1 MNENPLVTV
10 LIPVYN
16 RPSVINTINSILTQ
30 SYRNLEILVIDNAS
44 TDNTVEVIKSLRD
57 ERIRLI
63 VNENNLGQTGS
74 MNRGLQL
81 AKGKY
86 IARIDSDDI
95 ATPDRIELQVKFLE
109 SNEDYVLVGSW
120 IQYISDDDVLGG
132 VVKTCTT
139 DEGLRFMQTFFCGI
153 HHPTAMYRTDIIR
166 DNGIEYDPNISMAE
180 DYDMWRKL
188 LKYGKGLNIAKVL
201 VYYRRGCNNDSI
213 KHLKEMIQETRL
225 VRRKVCSDLVL
236 SDNMKKRLEKA
247 LSIAEKDRQTLIE
260 AISYFSFMLSFFK
273 KSIKRESPD
282 YPILHKY
289 IYQMSYGTCIQN
301 SNALWALPLQL
312 LYNSL
317 RKKMH

>member
-95 ATPDRIELQVKFLE
+95 ATQIE
-109 SNEDYVLVGSW
+109 
-120 IQYISDDDVLGG
+120 
-132 VVKTCTT
+132 
-139 DEGLRFMQTFFCGI
+139 
-153 HHPTAMYRTDIIR
+153 
-166 DNGIEYDPNISMAE
+166 
-180 DYDMWRKL
+180 
-188 LKYGKGLNIAKVL
+188 
-201 VYYRRGCNNDSI
+201 
-213 KHLKEMIQETRL
+213 
-225 VRRKVCSDLVL
+225 
-236 SDNMKKRLEKA
+236 
-247 LSIAEKDRQTLIE
+247 
-260 AISYFSFMLSFFK
+260 
-273 KSIKRESPD
+273 
-282 YPILHKY
+282 
-289 IYQMSYGTCIQN
+289 
-301 SNALWALPLQL
+301 
-312 LYNSL
+312 
-317 RKKMH
+317 